1 MTIIHLDPTTEIKN
15 LARQCF
21 PRYRGRRFTINNS
34 GHSVNISS
42 CWDGGS
48 RSTFAML
55 ELGTGKRLDI
65 AQNGTM
71 HDGGPIA
78 PEGVKVPAGYV
89 LAEHVISCGKDLGIT
104 FHIDPNT
111 STAFLPANVEL
122 TSDELIVLK
131 ATARHQNTYGG
142 ETDRRFREATRKHGI
157 SRDAW
162 NTAKAALISRK
173 LLNRAGAITNS
184 GRNAIAR

>member
-1 MTIIHLDPTTEIKN
+1 MTIIHLDPTPEIKN

-21 PRYRGRRFTINNS
+21 PRYRGRSFTINNS

-42 CWDGGS
+42 YWSGGS
-48 RSTFAML
+48 RSYFAML

-65 AQNGTM
+65 AQNGTV
-71 HDGGPIA
+71 HDGGSIA
-78 PEGVKVPAGYV
+78 PEGVKVTAGYV
-89 LAEHVISCGKDLGIT
+89 LAEHVIFCGKDLGIT
-104 FHIDPNT
+104 FHVDPNT
-111 STAFLPANVEL
+111 ATAFLPDNVEL
-122 TSDELIVLK
+122 TSDEQIVLK
-131 ATARHQNTYGG
+131 ATASLKNTYGG
-142 ETDRRFREATRKHGI
+142 ETDIRFREAAREHGI

-184 GRNAIAR
+184 GRNAIA

>member
-21 PRYRGRRFTINNS
+21 PRYRGRSFTINNS
-34 GHSVNISS
+34 GRSVNINSY
-42 CWDGGS
+42 WDGGS
-48 RSTFAML
+48 RSKFVML
-55 ELGTGKRLDI
+55 DLATGKRLDI
-65 AQNGTM
+65 AQNGTV

-78 PEGVKVPAGYV
+78 PDGVKVPAGYV
-89 LAEHVISCGKDLGIT
+89 LAEHVIFCGKDLGIT
-104 FHIDPNT
+104 FHVDPNT
-111 STAFLPANVEL
+111 ATAFLPDNVEL
-122 TSDELIVLK
+122 TSNELIVLK

-142 ETDRRFREATRKHGI
+142 ETDRRFREATRKHDI
-157 SRDAW
+157 TRDAW